1 MKVLKRPMF
10 RYGGDVKRQGI
21 MHGMNGLRNGGMAT
35 TMADATG
42 YANGGITM
50 FPPMRGRVTRPGGYA
65 GEPLSIQQQ
74 IEQQK
79 AKTKALQGPKY
90 TDQILD
96 QKFNKFIDNY
106 YGGNQ
111 ATDLYNEVEM
121 LAPPTTAA
129 ENVFMQNYS
138 TPEGKKKIKEQFMT
152 GEFGNLY
159 GFGNTKNFRKLQEE
173 QEKFGIIPPRKNI
186 ESNETPEVN
195 ENELFLSEEGGDKSD
210 IKTPKVSKEQ
220 TDKKRLKRIYDIMG
234 VKDAGKDAV
243 YDALI
248 DLSQGQGIDTKD
260 ISGSI
265 NRAVGALSKR
275 YDKVDD
281 LKDKAKGALAS
292 GTITEMF
299 RDDRSEAKK
308 RAQELVDSGA
318 YKTYAEAY
326 KKVLKLDDDT
336 LGKRILAGA
345 KTQAGLK
352 VNDKSVLNILAA
364 EKDFIKDLGSKKDV
378 EARIADGTFTDVI
391 DIVTKEIKVQ
401 PGDKSK
407 DGLYKVGLSVV
418 RVTDGKPSIAFN
430 R

>member
-10 RYGGDVKRQGI
+10 KYGGDVKKQGI
-21 MHGMNGLRNGGMAT
+21 MHKMNGLRNGGVAT

-42 YANGGITM
+42 MANGGI
-50 FPPMRGRVTRPGGYA
+50 MRQGYQD
-65 GEPLSIQQQ
+65 GLSVQQQ

-90 TDQILD
+90 TDKILD

-138 TPEGKKKIKEQFMT
+138 TPEGQKKIKEQFMT

-159 GFGNTKNFRKLQEE
+159 GFGNTKNFRELQKQ

-195 ENELFLSEEGGDKSD
+195 ENEIYLSEEGGNKSD
-210 IKTPKVSKEQ
+210 IKTPKPSQKE
-220 TDKKRLKRIYDIMG
+220 TDAKRLERAYGILG
-234 VKDAGKDAV
+234 VDDAKKDAV
-243 YDALI
+243 YNALI

-265 NRAVGALSKR
+265 NRAIGALSKR
-275 YDKVDD
+275 ADKVTD
-281 LKDKAKGALAS
+281 LKDKAKAALAS
-292 GTITEMF
+292 GTLQ
-299 RDDRSEAKK
+299 A
-308 RAQELVDSGA
+308 EL
-318 YKTYAEAY
+318 
-326 KKVLKLDDDT
+326 
-336 LGKRILAGA
+336 
-345 KTQAGLK
+345 
-352 VNDKSVLNILAA
+352 
-364 EKDFIKDLGSKKDV
+364 
-378 EARIADGTFTDVI
+378 
-391 DIVTKEIKVQ
+391 TKEINKEKGTAYDQ
-401 PGDKSK
+401 KEKYFTGKLGDVK
-407 DGLYKVGLSVV
+407 GERAAVGSPLSVYDSLTATKAGDSKST
-418 RVTDGKPSIAFN
+418 RAEQAITKYFDGIGGVPVYKGPLPGLELETINVGEKTETEDGAYRIGTGYIVVEKGVITEKKDLFPKK
-430 R
+430 

>member
-35 TMADATG
+35 TMADALG
-42 YANGGITM
+42 MANGGMI
-50 FPPMRGRVTRPGGYA
+50 RQGDNEG
-65 GEPLSIQQQ
+65 LSVQQQ

-90 TDQILD
+90 TDQVLD

-111 ATDLYNEVEM
+111 EKDLYNEVEM

-138 TPEGKKKIKEQFMT
+138 TPQGKKKIKEQFMT

-186 ESNETPEVN
+186 ESSNVPEVN
-195 ENELFLSEEGGDKSD
+195 ENELYLETEGGDKSIIEKPTLSQKD
-210 IKTPKVSKEQ
+210 
-220 TDKKRLKRIYDIMG
+220 TDAKRLERAYGILG
-234 VKDAGKDAV
+234 VDDAKKDAV
-243 YDALI
+243 YNALI

-265 NRAVGALSKR
+265 NRAIGALSTR
-275 YDKVDD
+275 ADKVTE
-281 LKDKAKGALAS
+281 LKDKAKAALAS
-292 GTITEMF
+292 GTLQ
-299 RDDRSEAKK
+299 A
-308 RAQELVDSGA
+308 EL
-318 YKTYAEAY
+318 
-326 KKVLKLDDDT
+326 
-336 LGKRILAGA
+336 
-345 KTQAGLK
+345 
-352 VNDKSVLNILAA
+352 
-364 EKDFIKDLGSKKDV
+364 
-378 EARIADGTFTDVI
+378 
-391 DIVTKEIKVQ
+391 TKEINKEKGTPYDQKEKYFTGKYGDAKGERAAVGSPLSVFAALSKTK
-401 PGDKSK
+401 PGDSKSTRTEQAVTEYFDGMGGVPVYKGPLPGLELETINVGEKTETEDGAYRIGTGYIVVEKGIITEKK
-407 DGLYKVGLSVV
+407 DLFPK
-418 RVTDGKPSIAFN
+418 K
-430 R
+430 